1 MLHQSTKQ
9 TPSTSQLLAMGI
21 SGLTDNIRRSVVMPG
36 ETTGCLSLAARLL
49 HELREIP
56 EAFPLSASS
65 CEDDTSIALA
75 DLLPRSGFTVAQT
88 RELLLHRIRCPLM
101 DEEVLT

>member
-1 MLHQSTKQ
+1 
-9 TPSTSQLLAMGI
+9 MGI

-36 ETTGCLSLAARLL
+36 ETTSCLCLATRLL

-75 DLLPRSGFTVAQT
+75 DLLPRSGFTVVQT
-88 RELLLHRIRCPLM
+88 RELLLHRIRWPLM